1 MVGKNG
7 FRLVAEKILEEN
19 GKLYEVLV
27 AESGQMRLSEVERR
41 FGPYLLEETS
51 PVFVKSGEE
60 NLKIKFC
67 FGTSSI

>member
-27 AESGQMRLSEVERR
+27 AESGQMRLSEVEHR
-41 FGPYLLEETS
+41 FGPYLLEEVS
-51 PVFVKSGEE
+51 PVFVKNGEE
-60 NLKIKFC
+60 NLKN
-67 FGTSSI
+67 